1 MMKFS
6 RLKGLIALSLT
17 PAFISSGVNAA
28 NKPEA
33 KNQKKKNV
41 ILILLDDMRLDMAG
55 YAGSIAQTPNLDA
68 LRNESVEFASA
79 CTSTGLSSPSRAALF
94 TGRYGHR
101 TGLDDNL
108 NLWHSRLMTLAKE
121 QTTIIEW
128 AHKKGYNT
136 GYFGKW
142 HVGFITPAMRGADE
156 YKGTYREMLQSKPER
171 PNFEGIDRYYDS
183 TKVFDEKPEYYSTQ
197 KIPYEKTEAKK
208 EFDAGKKFL
217 ENAANDKRPIFL
229 TVSFHTP
236 HPPYSVPAPWNKMYD
251 YSKIQ
256 LPESYKEH
264 KKGLEFQH
272 DVMWPWMN
280 VGHMTED
287 DWKKTTS
294 YAMGLMTMFDK
305 ALGEFI
311 DELKKQG
318 LWENS
323 MIIFTSDQGS
333 MLAEHGLYDKG
344 PYAYD
349 GLMRIPMLIKV
360 PGVSHKKINHQVS
373 LIDLNATLTEYMGI
387 KPMQK
392 NLDSRTLLPL
402 IYKGDEAWKNVP
414 DEAFY
419 RYEWYNGRWFG
430 VRAIRTPEFKYVFNP
445 AGVNELYDLKN
456 DPHEMV
462 NLIDDVKYKEVLT
475 NLQNRLFA
483 HLKQCDDKQAFDL
496 MTWYTNPKAPV
507 DANTNG
513 E

>member
-1 MMKFS
+1 MIKFT
-6 RLKGLIALSLT
+6 RLKGLLALSLAPVIFT
-17 PAFISSGVNAA
+17 TSIQASNKAGA
-28 NKPEA
+28 NK
-33 KNQKKKNV
+33 QKKKNV

-68 LRNESVEFASA
+68 LRNESIEFASA
-79 CTSTGLSSPSRAALF
+79 CTTTGLSSPSRAALF
-94 TGRYGHR
+94 TGRFGHR

-108 NLWHSRLMTLAKE
+108 DLWHSRLMTLAQE
-121 QTTIIEW
+121 HTTIFEW
-128 AHKKGYNT
+128 AHNKGYNI

-142 HVGFITPAMRGADE
+142 HVGFITPDQRGADE
-156 YKGTYREMLQSKPER
+156 YRGTYREMLQEKPER
-171 PNFEGIDRYYDS
+171 PNFEGLERYYDK
-183 TKVFDEKPEYYSTQ
+183 TKVFDEKPEYFSTQ
-197 KIPYEKTEAKK
+197 KAPYEKTEAKK
-208 EFDAGKKFL
+208 EFANGTEFLKK
-217 ENAANDKRPIFL
+217 AANDKRPIFL

-236 HPPYSVPAPWNKMYD
+236 HPAYSVPAPWNKMYD

-256 LPESYKEH
+256 LPASYVEN

-272 DVMWPWMN
+272 EVMWPWMN
-280 VGHMTED
+280 VGHMSQD

-294 YAMGLMTMFDK
+294 YAMGLMSMFDK

-311 DELKKQG
+311 AELKSQG

-349 GLMRIPMLIKV
+349 GLMRIPMLVKV
-360 PGVSHKKINHQVS
+360 PGVKYKKINHQVS
-373 LIDLNATLTEYMGI
+373 FIDLNATMVEYMGL
-387 KPMQK
+387 KPKQK
-392 NLDSRTLLPL
+392 NLDSHSLLPL
-402 IYKGDEAWKNVP
+402 IYMGDEAWKDVP

-430 VRAIRTPEFKYVFNP
+430 LRAIRTPEFKYTFNP
-445 AGVNELYDLKN
+445 AGSDELYDLKN
-456 DPHEMV
+456 DPNEMV
-462 NLIDDVKYKEVLT
+462 NLIDDVKYKETLS
-475 NLQNRLFA
+475 NLRTRLFA

-496 MTWYTNPKAPV
+496 MTWYTNPIAPKNV
-507 DANTNG
+507 STNG